1 MWKKGGVGVAGA
13 LTAVNARRGP
23 NQLTGVFTRRGN
35 LDTEEASRELCTE
48 KGGDTSRKQPSAS

>member
-1 MWKKGGVGVAGA
+1 MWKKNKGGRGRSA
-13 LTAVNARRGP
+13 AVNARRGP

>member
-1 MWKKGGVGVAGA
+1 MGEKKGGGQGRSA
-13 LTAVNARRGP
+13 AVNARMGP